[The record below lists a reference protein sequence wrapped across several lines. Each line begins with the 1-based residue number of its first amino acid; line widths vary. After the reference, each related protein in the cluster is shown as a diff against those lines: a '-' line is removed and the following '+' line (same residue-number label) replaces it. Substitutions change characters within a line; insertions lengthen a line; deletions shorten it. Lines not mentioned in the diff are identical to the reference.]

1 MGVDKD
7 IDIVAILVGSV
18 FKISVLLYISL
29 SIFALS
35 IVIAEFL
42 RAFQSSSSS

>member
-7 IDIVAILVGSV
+7 IDIVAILVGPV

-42 RAFQSSSSS
+42 RAF